1 MDTDAAPQP
10 GDNPATVY
18 SKRLGELLHLQAA
31 EQRQEKRLGFAKVV
45 LALVTLISAV
55 IFLRNATVLEFLLA
69 PVAVFVFL
77 AILHERRLESIR
89 LRQRTIHFYE
99 RGIARLEDRWAGT
112 GETGERFLEPNHPYA
127 RDLDLFGRGSLFEL
141 ICTARTRSG
150 EETLAAWLLSAAP
163 LEEIVAR
170 QAAVSDLKGRV
181 GFREKLFLLGETV
194 RLGVHP
200 DALSAWGERKPDIE
214 NRAGYGL

>member
-1 MDTDAAPQP
+1 MDTDAARQP
-10 GDNPATVY
+10 GENPATVY
-18 SKRLGELLHLQAA
+18 SRRFNELLGLQTR
-31 EQRQEKRLGFAKVV
+31 EQRREKRLGFAKVV

-55 IFLRNATVLEFLLA
+55 FFLRNATVLEFLLA

-77 AILHERRLESIR
+77 AILHERQLETIR
-89 LRQRTIHFYE
+89 LRRRAIHFYE

-150 EETLAAWLLSAAP
+150 EETLAAWLRAPAAA
-163 LEEIVAR
+163 EEVRAR
-170 QAAVSDLKGRV
+170 QAAVEELRDRLALREDLAI
-181 GFREKLFLLGETV
+181 LGADV
-194 RLGVHP
+194 RAEV
-200 DALSAWGERKPDIE
+200 
-214 NRAGYGL
+214 